1 MEKLIL
7 LGSLSAVIALIL
19 SSSWLASRWAYYAIL
34 GLVIVMLAAGDSHLL
49 NGDGAHIALLI
60 AGDVVLFGVLYYF
73 VTVQWMLERKVMQLT
88 TRDEFRQALV
98 EQGRFNGFA
107 RFVYYLPLAML
118 AGMILVAAIGAYLQ

>member
-19 SSSWLASRWAYYAIL
+19 ASSWLASRWAYYAIL
-34 GLVIVMLAAGDSHLL
+34 GLVIVMLAAGDMHLL
-49 NGDGAHIALLI
+49 NGDALHIALLI
-60 AGDVVLFGVLYYF
+60 AGDIVLFGVLYYF

-107 RFVYYLPLAML
+107 RFVYHLPLAL
-118 AGMILVAAIGAYLQ
+118 LVGMIAVAAIGAYLQ